1 MQDMIFSYTN
11 FKYYNN
17 LIILTSYDE
26 PGIKNCKTLRCF
38 FKQSIKPYLHA
49 FEDQGQRLRIEF
61 NISMNMEHLNVKCLV
76 GLLRP

>member
-26 PGIKNCKTLRCF
+26 PGIKNCKTLGCS
-38 FKQSIKPYLHA
+38 FKQPIKPYLHA
-49 FEDQGQRLRIEF
+49 FEGQGQRLRIKL
-61 NISMNMEHLNVKCLV
+61 NISRNMKHSNEK
-76 GLLRP
+76 